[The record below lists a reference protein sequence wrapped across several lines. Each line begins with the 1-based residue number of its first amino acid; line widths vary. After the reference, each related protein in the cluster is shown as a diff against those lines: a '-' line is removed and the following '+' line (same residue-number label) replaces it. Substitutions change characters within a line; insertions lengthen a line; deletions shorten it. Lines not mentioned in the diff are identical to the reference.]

1 MSALVPLTITH
12 AGGTRV
18 LPLYV
23 TPARTRGY
31 AVTFE
36 STRAVARQSRVV
48 GDRLENPSELV
59 FTVYLQ
65 EVNQAASFA
74 LAYVVIDE
82 CESASSVVYHEGEQL
97 VDGIVGA
104 GVAPE
109 GLGVRLTLRFA
120 PVKAALEVA
129 P

>member
-23 TPARTRGY
+23 TQSRLRSFEVSFETVK
-31 AVTFE
+31 VTPR
-36 STRAVARQSRVV
+36 STRVI

-59 FTVYLQ
+59 FSVYLQ
-65 EVNQAASFA
+65 EASQGVSYV
-74 LAYVVIDE
+74 LAYAIIDE
-82 CESASSVVYHEGEQL
+82 CESASSVEYHEGEQL

-104 GVAPE
+104 GVVPD

-120 PVKAALEVA
+120 PVKPTLES